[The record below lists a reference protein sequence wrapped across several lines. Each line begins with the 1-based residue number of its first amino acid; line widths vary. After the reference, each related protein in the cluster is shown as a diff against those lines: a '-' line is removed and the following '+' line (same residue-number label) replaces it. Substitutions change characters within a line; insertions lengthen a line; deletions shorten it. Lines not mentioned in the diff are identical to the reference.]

1 MPRPK
6 GLPKTGGRARGTGN
20 KINRQKEIQKAAEAS
35 GQLPLD
41 YMLQVMRDE
50 EATHERRDEMARAAA
65 PYLHARRAPEDA
77 SGRAGLIGCWQID
90 CYDPERERDK
100 KRISASE
107 KDGEKDGE
115 NEPGENKG

>member
-41 YMLQVMRDE
+41 YMLSVMRDQK
-50 EATHERRDEMARAAA
+50 ATDERRDDMAKAAA
-65 PYLHARRAPEDA
+65 PYLHARRAPEDRQVKTVPLMVYTHPPLEA
-77 SGRAGLIGCWQID
+77 
-90 CYDPERERDK
+90 
-100 KRISASE
+100 
-107 KDGEKDGE
+107 DGSDIEE
-115 NEPGENKG
+115 TS